1 MRPPILITAPT
12 EDVISLE
19 EVKRSLK
26 ITSTADDDLIQALV
40 DSAVSNIDP
49 AGGGWLDRALR
60 PQTWEYRLD
69 GFPCTEIKLPFPPLI
84 SITSFKYDDTGGT
97 ERTLAVTTGY
107 RIVGAGS
114 LYKQSLFPP
123 YNTSWPT
130 ARCDVGSV
138 RIRFQSG
145 YAEADPDPLPAPIK
159 QAIILGV
166 RELYSLSERS
176 LFVSRKV
183 IEGVSETQ
191 WIVSDAASNV
201 MQAAMTRLLMPYQV
215 F

>member
-1 MRPPILITAPT
+1 MRPPLLITAPT
-12 EDVISLE
+12 ADVVTLD
-19 EVKRSLK
+19 EVKAGLR
-26 ITSTADDDLIQALV
+26 ITTTADDDLIAALIE
-40 DSAVSNIDP
+40 SAVSNVDP
-49 AGGGWLDRALR
+49 AKGGWLDRALR
-60 PQTWEYRLD
+60 PQTWELQLD
-69 GFPCTEIKLPFPPLI
+69 EFPCGEIKLPFPPLI

-145 YAEADPDPLPAPIK
+145 YAVTPDAMPAPIK

-201 MQAAMTRLLMPYQV
+201 MQAAMNRLLMPYQV